1 MEMIKPGYKTTEFWM
16 TTLMHVV
23 TLLQL
28 SGIFPQDSVWTQA
41 LSIIGSMISQW
52 AYTNSRG
59 LTKSSAPVE

>member
-1 MEMIKPGYKTTEFWM
+1 MNVKPGYKTTEFWM
-16 TTLMHVV
+16 TVLMHAI

-28 SGIFPQDSVWTQA
+28 SGLFPKDSGWTQA
-41 LSIIGSMISQW
+41 ISLIGSMLSQW